1 MIRNWP
7 IALLRA
13 TCCATVSPVR
23 TTAIREFPLPHH
35 HSTAKSSSRCGRRG
49 GGGGGGGE
57 GKKAKGG
64 GCPPSSL
71 SLSLFIQAMSLQQ
84 YIVHIRLN
92 YRLELFTI
100 VKHRKIPNISPEA
113 YIFQLSLLRG
123 LYSEG
128 LIYGRKS
135 AFQNWLGL

>member
-49 GGGGGGGE
+49 GGE
-57 GKKAKGG
+57 EEKKAKGR

-71 SLSLFIQAMSLQQ
+71 SLSLFIKTKSLQQ

-135 AFQNWLGL
+135 AFQNRLGL